1 MKSKSIALPLGY
13 IPMLGR
19 NMGIEPMHAGSTN
32 RCVNHFTNSA
42 IDLFDNNIKTGIV
55 GIEPT
60 LAVLETDVLP
70 LYDIP
75 ILWRPVDSNHR
86 TQRERFYRPP
96 RLATSLGLQNGARRN
111 RTADTRSFN
120 PLLYQL
126 SYRAIVR
133 SLPESNRW
141 SPPWQGGVI
150 TATLRDQIAGI
161 GFEPMTF
168 GLWARRAARLLHPA
182 ITLI

>member
-75 ILWRPVDSNHR
+75 I
-86 TQRERFYRPP
+86 
-96 RLATSLGLQNGARRN
+96 
-111 RTADTRSFN
+111 
-120 PLLYQL
+120 
-126 SYRAIVR
+126 
-133 SLPESNRW
+133 
-141 SPPWQGGVI
+141 
-150 TATLRDQIAGI
+150 
-161 GFEPMTF
+161 
-168 GLWARRAARLLHPA
+168 
-182 ITLI
+182 